1 MKSLQLGKGHFHR
14 GRQIIGLFSSRTV
27 PSCDQ
32 KSAFSYN
39 NNGNSG
45 PFSGWGVT
53 VQFYSRRTSQVLE
66 TTKDPAWSVLF
77 DLLTDPEPYI
87 LCLASIIPGTKQ
99 PETIPVAG
107 TTHTSPSQTARLACL
122 SFPVQTLLEAVAHAS
137 PSPLCPAYAHPGASP
152 IPSVWHAVCLRSQRP
167 VSTVK
172 FIFS

>member
-1 MKSLQLGKGHFHR
+1 MLKSRVACGCESDSRYGRQRVNIPTSPLLRTCSSLFMKSLQLGKGHFHR

-39 NNGNSG
+39 NNSNSG

-77 DLLTDPEPYI
+77 DLLTDPEPYL
-87 LCLASIIPGTKQ
+87 LCLALDSAILLPQ
-99 PETIPVAG
+99 SSQE
-107 TTHTSPSQTARLACL
+107 PSN
-122 SFPVQTLLEAVAHAS
+122 
-137 PSPLCPAYAHPGASP
+137 
-152 IPSVWHAVCLRSQRP
+152 QRP
-167 VSTVK
+167 
-172 FIFS
+172 FL